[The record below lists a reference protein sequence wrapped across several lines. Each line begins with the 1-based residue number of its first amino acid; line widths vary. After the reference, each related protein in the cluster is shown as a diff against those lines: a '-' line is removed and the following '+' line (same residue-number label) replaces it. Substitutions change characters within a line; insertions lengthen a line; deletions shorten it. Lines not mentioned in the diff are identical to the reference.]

1 MISPEEKKDRRI
13 AAIVSFGVNAGLFL
27 LFFFLLA
34 WQAPDPPL
42 PEYGIELDFGLDN
55 TGAGETTRP
64 EPTPVVE
71 EEPIEEV
78 TKEVEVEEVE
88 AVEETPPEEVQES
101 VEQVEQV
108 APIEDS
114 PDVVEEVTETTE
126 EVIEEPEEPVKEP
139 VPGSLYPSKNT
150 NQGNSEDPV
159 GNQGKEDGKVDDR
172 ALYGA
177 QGPKD
182 GASLQMA
189 GWNWDY
195 IPRPQDDSSE
205 SGRITFQITID
216 GRGEIISIR
225 TLEKTVSPAVER
237 IYREAVEE
245 LTFSRTGNNARS
257 ATTSTGK
264 ISFIIRSK

>member
-1 MISPEEKKDRRI
+1 MTSPEEKKDRQI

-34 WQAPDPPL
+34 WQEPDPPL
-42 PEYGIELDFGLDN
+42 PEYGIELNFGLDN
-55 TGAGETTRP
+55 TGVGETTRP

-71 EEPIEEV
+71 EDPVEEV
-78 TKEVEVEEVE
+78 TEEVEVEEVE
-88 AVEETPPEEVQES
+88 AVEETPPQEVQES

-108 APIEDS
+108 APIDDS
-114 PDVVEEVTETTE
+114 PDVVEEIPETTE
-126 EVIEEPEEPVKEP
+126 EIVEPEEPEPEP
-139 VPGSLYPSKNT
+139 VPGSLYPTKNT
-150 NQGNSEDPV
+150 NQGDSEDPV
-159 GNQGKEDGKVDDR
+159 GNQGKEDGKIDDR

-195 IPRPQDDSSE
+195 IPRPQDNSSE
-205 SGRITFQITID
+205 SGRITFQIIID
-216 GRGEIISIR
+216 DRGEIISIR

-257 ATTSTGK
+257 AATSTGK